1 MPLCHRGWHRRP
13 TAREHR
19 GQGFRT
25 RGGPAPASPARAPS
39 PPPQAHT
46 PARPQPITPVGTPR
60 DRAEP
65 ARETPAIR
73 EPLRLGC
80 FLDWWV
86 AESLKQVV
94 TLGLSTASL
103 EAMALSTA
111 PALPPC
117 PKYMGPRHSARP
129 AGQSGSGAELPF
141 PGHPQ
146 GRRGPQARQGSQAAL
161 TASHVSGGPDHPQGL
176 TGPSPVPLT
185 PSGSFC

>member
-60 DRAEP
+60 DRAEL

-86 AESLKQVV
+86 AESLKQAA

-146 GRRGPQARQGSQAAL
+146 GRRGPLR
-161 TASHVSGGPDHPQGL
+161 PDKAPR
-176 TGPSPVPLT
+176 PP
-185 PSGSFC
+185 